1 MRLLVSPALLGDL
14 ECFIN
19 IEIKPKSKL
28 QDFFQGLFSKS
39 EDLLFSIVQKLPES
53 FTPPFLMNW
62 LESYLDKHTQEL
74 QAEIIRQQ
82 WKHIHLEKAIEE
94 IHHQQDNREA
104 P

>member
-1 MRLLVSPALLGDL
+1 MIT
-14 ECFIN
+14 IN

-28 QDFFQGLFSKS
+28 HDFFQGLFSKS

-62 LESYLDKHTQEL
+62 LESYLDKRTQKL

-82 WKHIHLEKAIEE
+82 WQQIYLKKAIEE
-94 IHHQQDNREA
+94 IRSSQQTKEA
-104 P
+104 LTEN

>member
-1 MRLLVSPALLGDL
+1 MIT
-14 ECFIN
+14 IN

-62 LESYLDKHTQEL
+62 LESYLDKRTQEL
-74 QAEIIRQQ
+74 QAEIINKQWQQ
-82 WKHIHLEKAIEE
+82 IHLEKAIGE
-94 IHHQQDNREA
+94 IHRQQDNREA